1 MKILPQECQISGDQP
16 RVGTRVPFDQIT
28 HEMIVQVAR
37 FMRLSAGNHIK
48 VQSMNHDY
56 SEVLHEAEFL
66 VVSARSVMVKV
77 TKDDLSE
84 QSVEKTEYAVAQW
97 SPWRDAKTGRDVVE
111 PEKTG
116 ADGMEAKASPE
127 APRRGRPPKAA

>member
-1 MKILPQECQISGDQP
+1 MKILPQECQIGGDQP
-16 RVGTRVPFDQIT
+16 RVGTRMPFDQIT

-37 FMRLSAGNHIK
+37 FMRLSAGNHIRI
-48 VQSMNHDY
+48 QSMNHDY
-56 SEVLHEAEFL
+56 SEVLHEADFL

-84 QSVEKTEYAVAQW
+84 QSVEKTEYAVTQW
-97 SPWRDAKTGRDVVE
+97 SPWRDAKTSLDAVPVE
-111 PEKTG
+111 PEK
-116 ADGMEAKASPE
+116 AEAAPE